1 MPQRRKK
8 REAYSRA
15 LHVELRVSAAG
26 GGVAVAVAD
35 EPVLQVLRRA
45 AKERESAFLRRMLA
59 KRQRA
64 CWRRHGTDAGVR
76 EQTVGAEKKL
86 REGDGRFCAK
96 R

>member
-1 MPQRRKK
+1 M
-8 REAYSRA
+8 E
-15 LHVELRVSAAG
+15 
-26 GGVAVAVAD
+26 VAVAD

-45 AKERESAFLRRMLA
+45 AKERESAYLRRMLA

-64 CWRRHGTDAGVR
+64 CWWRHGTDAGVR
-76 EQTVGAEKKL
+76 EQAVGAEKKL